1 MRISD
6 WSSDVCSSDL
16 TPERESAEIPER
28 SLDEHLKLG
37 KVLYEGNCAACHQL
51 SGQGLAG
58 AFPPLANSDY
68 LMAREDKGAGIIL
81 HGLSGKIVVNGV
93 EYDGIMPQ
101 MMLSNDEIASVLTY
115 IRNTW
120 GNQGGLVTAEEVSA
134 VRLGQ

>member
-1 MRISD
+1 MHIRD
-6 WSSDVCSSDL
+6 CSSDVCSSDL
-16 TPERESAEIPER
+16 
-28 SLDEHLKLG
+28 
-37 KVLYEGNCAACHQL
+37 CHQL

-115 IRNTW
+115 ISHTW
-120 GNQGGLVTAEEVSA
+120 VNQGGLVTAEERSEERSVGKEWVSKC
-134 VRLGQ
+134 RSRWSP

>member
-101 MMLSNDEIASVLTY
+101 MMLSKIGRASCRDRVCQY
-115 IRNTW
+115 
-120 GNQGGLVTAEEVSA
+120 V
-134 VRLGQ
+134 